1 MKPVEGIV
9 KGCVYQNSHKEKT
22 GKSVDQAKRSLLDLR
37 SLSGTSKW
45 GNQEKVLGPPLVVLR
60 YCQAGAGGMG

>member
-1 MKPVEGIV
+1 MKVLLRDVSTI
-9 KGCVYQNSHKEKT
+9 NSRKDKT

-45 GNQEKVLGPPLVVLR
+45 GNQEKVLGPRLAVLR
-60 YCQAGAGGMG
+60 YCKAGAGVTG